1 MCSICLAT
9 MGLPN
14 EEVTAMVAGVYVLLD
29 VASTTLNVTG
39 DCCGMV
45 CIANRLGIL
54 DKERFNA

>member
-1 MCSICLAT
+1 MLAWR
-9 MGLPN
+9 
-14 EEVTAMVAGVYVLLD
+14 EVAGVYILLD